1 MPGGT
6 GHEPALAPAEPNNPE
21 DAIAESNSMNE
32 ERWVVLAKST
42 IDG

>member
-6 GHEPALAPAEPNNPE
+6 GHEPALAPVPNNPE

-32 ERWVVLAKST
+32 ERCLVFAKST